1 MKKRFRRVA
10 SVLGM
15 IAALVAGA
23 GAQAAHAATGNT
35 HVTVTPSTIE
45 SDRTIKHDV
54 VPVQR

>member
-1 MKKRFRRVA
+1 MKKHFRRVA

-15 IAALVAGA
+15 IAALAAGA
-23 GAQAAHAATGNT
+23 GAQAAHAAADNA
-35 HVTVTPSTIE
+35 HATVTPSTIE